1 MRPSPV
7 IEVQNIVA
15 SVDLKTDLDLEKL
28 ASLIEEAEYDP
39 DRFPALIVKLKKP
52 KVSFLVFRNGK
63 VNCTGAKS
71 VEMAERG
78 VAALVEKLNEVG
90 VKIRTKPKLTVTNV
104 VATVDLGVTLN
115 LDEIALNIENVEYE
129 PEQFPGLVYKP
140 FGSRI
145 SVLVFGTGKLVL
157 AGMKH
162 AKDADEIIEG
172 LMERLS
178 DLGLI

>member
-1 MRPSPV
+1 MKATPK

-15 SVDLKTDLDLEKL
+15 SVDLKTDLDLARLSDEL
-28 ASLIEEAEYDP
+28 EGAEYNP
-39 DRFPALIVKLKKP
+39 DSFPALIVKIKSP

-71 VEMAERG
+71 IQMARRG
-78 VAALVEKLNEVG
+78 VSELIRRLESLGIQIKAAPEIV
-90 VKIRTKPKLTVTNV
+90 VTNV
-104 VATVDLGVTLN
+104 VATVDLGATLN
-115 LDEIALNIENVEYE
+115 LDEIALNIENIEYE

-140 FGSRI
+140 YGSNI

-162 AKDADEIIEG
+162 ASDADEIVSG
-172 LMERLS
+172 LMERLGA
-178 DLGLI
+178 LGLM

>member
-1 MRPSPV
+1 MNNYPI

-15 SVDLKTDLDLEKL
+15 SLDLKTELDLEEL
-28 ASLIEEAEYDP
+28 GLLIEEAEYNP
-39 DRFPALIVKLKKP
+39 DSFPALIVKLTKP

-71 VEMAERG
+71 VELAEKG
-78 VAALVEKLNEVG
+78 VARLIERLESVG
-90 VKIRTKPKLTVTNV
+90 IEIKTRPKITVTNV

-115 LDEIALNIENVEYE
+115 LDEIALNLENIEYE

-140 FGSRI
+140 HGSRI

-162 AKDADEIIEG
+162 SSDATEIVEG
-172 LMERLS
+172 LMQKLTQ
-178 DLGLI
+178 LGLM